1 MVVAYG
7 LLLPKAILDAPRL
20 GCFNLHGSLLPRW
33 RGAAPIQRAVMAGD
47 AQTGVIVVGI
57 IALMALSLSVLLA
70 LRTGRM
76 KRQYRVLSAAD
87 GRASF
92 IEVVARKNEEVQGL
106 REDVAR
112 LAGALQGT
120 QAELQQAVRHIGV
133 VRYDAFG
140 DMGGR
145 MSFSAAMVD
154 DHGNGFVITTIHAR
168 SESRSYIKE
177 LRGGMAEVNLSP
189 EETAAVGD
197 AVAGIPDGR
206 IE

>member
-1 MVVAYG
+1 MSLLRSPARLLARARTVAGVRPLTTAAASNVASWKRAYTPG
-7 LLLPKAILDAPRL
+7 LL
-20 GCFNLHGSLLPRW
+20 
-33 RGAAPIQRAVMAGD
+33 
-47 AQTGVIVVGI
+47 
-57 IALMALSLSVLLA
+57 
-70 LRTGRM
+70 
-76 KRQYRVLSAAD
+76 
-87 GRASF
+87 
-92 IEVVARKNEEVQGL
+92 
-106 REDVAR
+106 
-112 LAGALQGT
+112 T

>member
-1 MVVAYG
+1 MT
-7 LLLPKAILDAPRL
+7 
-20 GCFNLHGSLLPRW
+20 W
-33 RGAAPIQRAVMAGD
+33 D

-92 IEVVARKNEEVQGL
+92 IEVVARKTEEVQGL

-112 LAGALQGT
+112 LAGDLQGT